1 MANSPCNPNL
11 CNFLNFQA
19 MNLNGQKEKLATRL
33 LSPKALKDVK
43 SLHKFYLGFGEPNN
57 SNIPEIVEKIFQR
70 FYPELAEYN
79 GGKSEENFQLFVP
92 PVFLTKCSQI
102 VDPMDAQKKIDNLKA
117 LKTGLKSEK
126 AIKDLEKD
134 IDKLLRAKN
143 RESAEFLE
151 KNVYLF
157 LKDYFKVIK

>member
-1 MANSPCNPNL
+1 MATSPCNPNL

-19 MNLNGQKEKLATRL
+19 MKLNGQKEKLATRL
-33 LSPKALKDVK
+33 ISPKALRDVK
-43 SLHKFYLGFGEPNN
+43 NLHKFYLGFGEPNN

-70 FYPELAEYN
+70 YYPELVEYK
-79 GGKSEENFQLFVP
+79 GEESEENFQLFVP

-102 VDPMDAQKKIDNLKA
+102 VDPMDAQEKIDNLEA
-117 LKTGLKSEK
+117 LKTDLKSDK
-126 AIKDLEKD
+126 AIKDLRKD

-151 KNVYLF
+151 KTVYHF
-157 LKDYFKVIK
+157 LKDYFKVVL